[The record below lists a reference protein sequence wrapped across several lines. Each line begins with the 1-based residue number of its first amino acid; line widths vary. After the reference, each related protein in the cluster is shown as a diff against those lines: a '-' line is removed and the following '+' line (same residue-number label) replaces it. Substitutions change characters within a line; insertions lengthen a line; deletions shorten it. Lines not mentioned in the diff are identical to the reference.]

1 MAQQTI
7 LIIDDDADILNIIT
21 VVLKEAGYAV
31 RTGRDVSDL
40 YEIEKNA
47 PDLIL
52 LDNWL
57 DGKTGHDICYH
68 LKTTPKT
75 STIPVLLF
83 SASPNLAQTAA
94 SCKADGYIAKP
105 FEVEDLLAVVQKFSI
120 LK

>member
-7 LIIDDDADILNIIT
+7 MIIDDDADVLN
-21 VVLKEAGYAV
+21 VVAMILKEAGYAV

-40 YEIEKNA
+40 YEVEKNP

-75 STIPVLLF
+75 SSIPVMLI
-83 SASPNLAQTAA
+83 SATTNLAKTAE
-94 SCKADGYIAKP
+94 SCQADGYIAKP
-105 FEVEDLLAVVQKFSI
+105 FDMEELLKKVKSFMH
-120 LK
+120 